1 MLLESLLIV
10 LGLVM
15 ILTVRVLHGR
25 LVIPLQRRQN
35 YSKRF
40 HYPSITVIRPI
51 KGLDAGAAEN
61 IQAALGHGY
70 PGWVETLFVF
80 DDRSEPALPL
90 VEDAIRQRR
99 AEGLNTNARVLFSGA
114 PPAGQTGK
122 LNAMIAG
129 LREAKGELIAF
140 ADSDIRP
147 DRKAL
152 TRLVE
157 TLLEAPRAGSAFAP
171 VVVAERPRTLG
182 DSGYTL
188 LINALYGPE
197 AAAAAYRRRGE
208 LPFIMGQFMVF
219 TREAIDAIGGLES
232 AEGQLVDDM
241 YLGMRVKSA
250 GLRNMVSPH
259 PVPIVQYGVSL
270 KEFWSTYVRWI
281 TFSRSGLP
289 GWDFK
294 ASAYLRGVVFWLGL
308 VAGVV
313 SVTQGWWLAAALN
326 GLANL
331 GVVFSNNIL
340 HRAIGGGRLPLR
352 HRWVTFG
359 LLLISPL
366 VLLSIML
373 KRKVVW
379 RGRSYQLNGKSQLA
393 AGKTLPA
400 DQVNQEVSR
409 RRKEA
414 A

>member
-1 MLLESLLIV
+1 MLLESLLII
-10 LGLVM
+10 LGVVM
-15 ILTVRVLHGR
+15 LLAVRLLHGR
-25 LVIPLQRRQN
+25 LIVPLQRRRN
-35 YSKRF
+35 YRRRF

-51 KGLDAGAAEN
+51 KGLDAGAEEN
-61 IQAALGHGY
+61 IQAALRHGY

-80 DDRSEPALPL
+80 DDDSEPALPL
-90 VEDAIRQRR
+90 VEETIRRR
-99 AEGLNTNARVLFSGA
+99 RFEGLDTNARVIFSGA
-114 PPAGQTGK
+114 PPAGRTGK

-147 DRKAL
+147 DKKAL

-157 TLLEAPRAGSAFAP
+157 TLLGTPRAGAAFAP
-171 VVVAERPRTLG
+171 VVVAERPRTVG
-182 DSGYTL
+182 DAGYTL

-197 AAAAAYRRRGE
+197 AAASTHKNRGE

-241 YLGMRVKSA
+241 YLGMRVKAA

-259 PVPIVQYGVSL
+259 PVPIVQYGVPL
-270 KEFWSTYVRWI
+270 REFWSTYVRWL

-289 GWDFK
+289 GWEFK

-308 VAGVV
+308 IAGVF
-313 SVTQGWWLAAALN
+313 SLTQGWWLAAALN

-340 HRAIGGGRLPLR
+340 HRAIGGAHLPLR

-359 LLLISPL
+359 LLLLSPL
-366 VLLSIML
+366 VLASILL
-373 KRKVVW
+373 KRQVTW

-393 AGKTLPA
+393 TGDTLPA
-400 DQVNQEVSR
+400 DRISQRDR
-409 RRKEA
+409 RRRAKA